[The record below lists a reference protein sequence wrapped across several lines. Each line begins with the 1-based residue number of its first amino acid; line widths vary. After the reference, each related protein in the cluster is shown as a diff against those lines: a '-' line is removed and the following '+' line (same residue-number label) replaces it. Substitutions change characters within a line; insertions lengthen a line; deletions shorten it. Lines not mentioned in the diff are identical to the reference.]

1 MDVVRACI
9 SGVLEGD
16 SDESFLCDGV
26 PMREML
32 AFNPGGS
39 MGAGDEGLDELICSW
54 KAADDA

>member
-1 MDVVRACI
+1 MDAVRACI

-16 SDESFLCDGV
+16 SDETILCDGV

-32 AFNPGGS
+32 AVNPGGS
-39 MGAGDEGLDELICSW
+39 MGAGDEGLEELVCSW